1 MPPALRRFDLLNLLE
16 RVMGIEPTLSAW
28 EAEVLPLNYT
38 RLRKKKGEKFFAP
51 TMGDSFKEHP
61 QQRRLILQEI

>member
-1 MPPALRRFDLLNLLE
+1 MLDVQTELLE

-38 RLRKKKGEKFFAP
+38 RASAHVYREVPEVSKGA
-51 TMGDSFKEHP
+51 
-61 QQRRLILQEI
+61 LW